1 MSVAAFAAAPTA
13 SATAK
18 NASSVTTITWW
29 ASPISTSG
37 PDLRKVLIADFE
49 KAYPNI
55 KVNLQTAPTDTDTNR
70 ADLVTT
76 ISGGAN
82 TPDVFMGD
90 VIWPGQFGPTL
101 WPFRSPRSCPRA
113 SSLASPPAWW
123 LVPPTTGRFTGRP
136 SSRTR
141 ASSTTAPTC

>member
-1 MSVAAFAAAPTA
+1 MKPLLMKSPARRKGAPRRTTGSRILATSAIAMSVAAFAAAPTA

-70 ADLVTT
+70 
-76 ISGGAN
+76 
-82 TPDVFMGD
+82 
-90 VIWPGQFGPTL
+90 PT
-101 WPFRSPRSCPRA
+101 S
-113 SSLASPPAWW
+113 
-123 LVPPTTGRFTGRP
+123 
-136 SSRTR
+136 
-141 ASSTTAPTC
+141 

>member
-90 VIWPGQFGPTL
+90 VIWPGQFG
-101 WPFRSPRSCPRA
+101 A
-113 SSLASPPAWW
+113 HSLALSLTKVMLPGPG
-123 LVPPTTGRFTGRP
+123 LPLLPHRPVEGGRHGRAHDVAAAADRRRHP
-136 SSRTR
+136 GQSQ
-141 ASSTTAPTC
+141 